1 MKIKDNYESTQ
12 LDEDLLYSE
21 FEGSSMPI
29 EHEIQIS
36 IEEEAIGNTKLDI
49 LRDMERESV
58 RSDSESET
66 VYITRLI

>member
-1 MKIKDNYESTQ
+1 
-12 LDEDLLYSE
+12 
-21 FEGSSMPI
+21 MPI

-36 IEEEAIGNTKLDI
+36 IEEEGMGNTKLDI